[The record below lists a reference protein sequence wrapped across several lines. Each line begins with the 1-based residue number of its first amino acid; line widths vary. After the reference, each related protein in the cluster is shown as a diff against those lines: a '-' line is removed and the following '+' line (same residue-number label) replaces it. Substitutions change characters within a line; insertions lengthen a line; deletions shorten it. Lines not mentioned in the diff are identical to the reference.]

1 MPFSR
6 TDKAYLRRKKNVPT
20 ELTTREMQLLDAQLR
35 ERMFW
40 SATVN
45 NAKVVQNM
53 HAVTNALA
61 SGKISISDARLTIS
75 KMLQKTGYK
84 PADGTKGSIRDL
96 TTTRRLNLILQTN
109 LEMARGYA
117 HYAEAQEDLDIYP
130 CQELIRTRNSRVP
143 RDWELRWKEKGGK
156 LYNGRMIAEINSPIW
171 KNISRFDLPYPPFDF
186 NSGMGVMPIRR
197 DEAIKLGVI
206 SEGSIQQAQ
215 SLPSMNANLTAQI
228 TNATP
233 QLKAQISNHLQGLA
247 EWKGDTLIFTD
258 PNGTKPY
265 SDTAIVDVLKN
276 KITANI
282 YGSGIDPNHQR
293 NALIEWTKN
302 SNYIKNHTTSDKAY
316 HFGRLLNRI
325 EPMES
330 SEEIY
335 RGMSWNTKVGSQ
347 KALFDNFMAEVD
359 SSGYFTRSTFESY
372 SKNKDMVMK
381 DYMKEKQKVFI
392 TVVKHNNAKY
402 IGNLVKHFH
411 PQNADEMEVLFSKG
425 GKMKILKKEV
435 KGDTIYLTVEEVQ

>member
-1 MPFSR
+1 
-6 TDKAYLRRKKNVPT
+6 
-20 ELTTREMQLLDAQLR
+20 
-35 ERMFW
+35 MFW

-45 NAKVVQNM
+45 NARVVQNM

-61 SGKISISDARLTIS
+61 SGKISMSDARLTIS

-117 HYAEAQEDLDIYP
+117 HHAEAQEDLDLYP
-130 CQELIRTRNSRVP
+130 CQELIRTRKSRVP
-143 RDWELRWKEKGGK
+143 RDWKTRWQTAGGK

-206 SEGSIQQAQ
+206 STDSIQERKE
-215 SLPSMNANLTAQI
+215 LPSMNENLEAKI
-228 TNATP
+228 ENVTP
-233 QLKAQISNHLQGLA
+233 ELKAKISEQLQGLA
-247 EWKGDTLIFTD
+247 QWKGDTLIFTD

-265 SDTAIVDVLKN
+265 SDTAIVDVLEN

-282 YGSGIDPNHQR
+282 YGAGVDPNPQH
-293 NALIEWTKN
+293 NALVEWTKN

-330 SEEIY
+330 SKEIY
-335 RGMSWNTKVGSQ
+335 RGMSWNTAVESQ
-347 KALFDNFMAEVD
+347 KALFDKFMAEVD
-359 SSGYFTRSTFESY
+359 NDYFTRSTFESY

-392 TVVKHNNAKY
+392 TVRKHSNAKY

-411 PQNADEMEVLFSKG
+411 PKNAQEMEVLFSKG
-425 GKMKILKKEV
+425 GKMKIIEKEV
-435 KGDTIYLTVEEVQ
+435 KGDTIYLTVEEVL